1 MTWQREERSTVGM
14 LKLAVSRVSRRDDGF
29 TLVEVIVAITVFGI
43 IIAGALVGVASVMR
57 VTSDNSARST
67 ATNLAAGA
75 IDTARIE
82 AQNNITGMA
91 GSTDQPTVDGR
102 KYTVKRTLDWQ
113 YTDGTTNRCSA
124 AASGTTAQLLFL
136 NVHIKVTWPGM
147 GSAAPVT
154 QETVFSPST
163 KINDPTLGT
172 ILVQV
177 QSITGSGGVG
187 GVNATIAP
195 STSVASNTAKTL
207 STQPEVTNQDG
218 CTVAIKVTPGTYTV
232 TLGPPSGQY
241 RDQEQTATP
250 TKTVVVKAG
259 QSSGAS
265 FNYDPAIA
273 VSMNYASNG
282 SGALLPTNLVT
293 SFVSTYGTYK
303 ATGTS
308 ATQYLSPIGSGYVVY
323 PGVYDSNATNADTT
337 TNPNSCLS
345 TDPTM
350 WPKASDGR
358 IGKTPTPP
366 VSKDQLTAN
375 VAMGL
380 VTVTINKSDTILTA
394 KTAAAT
400 GGDPGCKVTQSYSFA
415 RTATG
420 TSGTTDITL
429 ALPYGTWSVTSQKNS
444 SSAAVNVTAKGLIG
458 VILNSGSVTLDP
470 RVAP

>member
-1 MTWQREERSTVGM
+1 VVKLFRQIKRSD
-14 LKLAVSRVSRRDDGF
+14 DDGF

-43 IIAGALVGVASVMR
+43 IIAGALTGVVSVMR
-57 VTSDNSARST
+57 ITSDNSARSQ
-67 ATNLAAGA
+67 AVNLAAGA

-82 AQNNITGMA
+82 AANNITGMA
-91 GSTDQPTVDGR
+91 GATTQPKVDGR
-102 KYTVKRTLDWQ
+102 QYTVKRTLDWQ

-124 AASGTTAQLLFL
+124 AATGTAAQLLFL

-163 KINDPTLGT
+163 KINDPSLGT

-187 GVNATIAP
+187 GVNATITP
-195 STSVASNTAKTL
+195 STSVSPNTARAL
-207 STQPEVTNQDG
+207 ATQPDATNQDG
-218 CTVAIKVTPGTYTV
+218 CTVAVKVTPGTYTV

-241 RDQEQTATP
+241 RDQEQSAAP
-250 TKTVVVKAG
+250 SKTVVVKEG

-273 VSMNYASNG
+273 VSMNYASNAA
-282 SGALLPTNLVT
+282 GALLPTNLTT

-303 ATGTS
+303 ATGT
-308 ATQYLSPIGSGYVVY
+308 APTQYLSPIGSGYVVY

-350 WPKASDGR
+350 WPRASDGR
-358 IGKTPTPP
+358 IGKTPTPS
-366 VSKDQLTAN
+366 VSKDQLIAN
-375 VAMGL
+375 VPMGL

-394 KTAAAT
+394 KTATAAN
-400 GGDPGCKVTQSYSFA
+400 GDPGCKVTQSYSFA
-415 RTATG
+415 RTSTG
-420 TSGTTDITL
+420 SSGTVDVTL
-429 ALPYGTWSVTSQKNS
+429 ALPYGTWSVTSQKSS
-444 SSAAVNVTAKGLIG
+444 SSAAVNVTAKGLLG
-458 VILNSGSVTLDP
+458 VLLNAGSVTLDP